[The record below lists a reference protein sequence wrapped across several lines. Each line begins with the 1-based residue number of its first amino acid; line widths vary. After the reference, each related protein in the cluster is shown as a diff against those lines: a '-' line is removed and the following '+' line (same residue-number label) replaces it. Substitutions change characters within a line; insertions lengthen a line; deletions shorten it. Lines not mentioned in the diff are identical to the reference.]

1 MNSRN
6 TIRHIILQSVMW
18 LFVCTAHA
26 QTMREQLIN
35 YLDNYTRTEQ
45 LLKRSKLD
53 SLVVDTTTQHIR
65 VYVSGGF
72 MEQYFTDEV
81 VEDVYAH
88 IRSFVPD
95 SLSTYPLTVIT
106 DRQPIEQLVPNTIRK
121 GAIDKSRIWQSEYK
135 GQPWVHNANTPL
147 LATKGLEGSHI
158 ALWHSHGT
166 YWKQE
171 KKSWTWQRPHLFC
184 TTEDLFSQ
192 TFVIPYIIP
201 MLENAGAVVYT
212 PRERDWQNNEVVV
225 DNDAPEKNGLYQEEG
240 RWHTCDSAGF
250 AHLKETYYMGDHPFS
265 DGTARYA
272 STTQSNHPHDLITWI
287 PDIPEDGQYAVYVA
301 YQTLPNSVDDA
312 TYTVVHRG
320 VRTEFTVNQQMGGGT
335 WVYLGTFEF
344 AKGKTAENCVQLTN
358 FSRHDGMVTAD
369 AVRFGG
375 GRGNI
380 ARGAANPDNSYLGF
394 TTSGMPRWAEASL
407 YYAQWAGMPD
417 SVYNHFQSDHD
428 YNNDM
433 WSRCESLNTLGGG
446 SPYIPNR
453 PGRRVPFELS
463 MAFHTDAGF
472 SRTGD
477 LTGTLAICTALP
489 DFYEGK
495 TDAGISRLSSYD
507 LTSTIQY
514 NLTTDMKSWN
524 WRVRQ
529 VWNRN
534 YCETREPQVPSIIL
548 EMLSHQS
555 FDDLCFGYNPHFKF
569 DFCRSVYKS
578 IVKYIATMH
587 QRSYVIQP
595 LPVHNFA
602 ITLNDQ
608 DRWANLTWEPTPD
621 PLEPT
626 ANPTQY
632 IVYTRVDDGDFDN
645 GKVVNGTSYLAPL
658 EKGKLYSFRIAAMND
673 GGISFP
679 SEVLSAYAAPQNTGT
694 ILIVNAFTRLE
705 GPQQISTETNQGF
718 DLDTDPGVPYGKFA
732 GFCGRQIT
740 FDKTNMGSELTTGTG
755 YSGSEL
761 EGTIMMGNT
770 FDYTAL
776 HGRGIAQLRNHS
788 FCSCSEEA
796 LNAKVIVPKEYAMID
811 VIYGVQKQFKPETD
825 RLLRN
830 YTQQGGR
837 LLISG
842 ANLGTANTQD
852 FNSSIFQSFSSS
864 VLTDKS
870 ITGVNGS
877 NLDFTIYREMNP
889 YSYAVPRITSISPLP
904 QSEESKGTSFAMLQ
918 YSNNQPAG
926 IAYDGSD
933 YKAVVIGFPIES
945 IRESDSRN
953 ALMRAVTNF
962 LCK

>member
-1 MNSRN
+1 M
-6 TIRHIILQSVMW
+6 MW

-81 VEDVYAH
+81 VEDVYTH

-95 SLSTYPLTVIT
+95 TLSSYPLTVIT
-106 DRQPIEQLVPNTIRK
+106 DRQPIEQLIPNTIRK

-495 TDAGISRLSSYD
+495 TDAGISRLASYD
-507 LTSTIQY
+507 LASTIQY

-524 WRVRQ
+524 WRIRQ

-555 FDDLCFGYNPHFKF
+555 FDDLCFGYDPHFKF

-632 IVYTRVDDGDFDN
+632 IVYTRIDDGDFDN

-705 GPQQISTETNQGF
+705 GPQQISTDTNQGY
-718 DLDTDPGVPYGKFA
+718 DLDADPGVPYGKFA
-732 GFCGRQIT
+732 GFCGRQLT

>member
-1 MNSRN
+1 MNARN
-6 TIRHIILQSVMW
+6 TIRHIALLTMIWM
-18 LFVCTAHA
+18 FVSTANA
-26 QTMREQLIN
+26 QTMREQVVS
-35 YLDNYTRTEQ
+35 YLENYTRNEQ
-45 LLKRSKLD
+45 ILRRSKLD

-72 MEQYFTDEV
+72 MEQYFTDDV
-81 VEDVYAH
+81 VENVYDS
-88 IRSFVPD
+88 IRSFLPD
-95 SLSTYPLTVIT
+95 SLSSYPLTVIT

-121 GAIDKSRIWQSEYK
+121 GAIDRSRIWQSEYK
-135 GQPWVHNANTPL
+135 GQPWVRNANTPL
-147 LATKGLEGSHI
+147 SAIKGLEGNHI

-171 KKSWTWQRPHLFC
+171 KKAWTWQRPHLFC

-201 MLENAGAVVYT
+201 MLENAGALVYT
-212 PRERDWQNNEVVV
+212 PRERNWQNNEVVV
-225 DNDAPEKNGLYQEEG
+225 DNDAPEKNGIYKEEG

-250 AHLKETYYMGDHPFS
+250 AHLKDTYYMGDHPFN
-265 DGTARYA
+265 DGTTRYA
-272 STTQSNHPHDLITWI
+272 STTQSNHPNDLITWI

-320 VRTEFTVNQQMGGGT
+320 IRTDFKVNQQMGGGT

-344 AKGKTAENCVQLTN
+344 AKGKTDQNCVQLTN
-358 FSRHDGMVTAD
+358 QSRHEGMVTAD

-375 GRGNI
+375 GIGNI
-380 ARGAANPDNSYLGF
+380 ARGAANPDNSYLAF
-394 TTSGMPRWAEASL
+394 TTSGKPRWAEASL

-453 PGRRVPFELS
+453 PGRNVPFELS
-463 MAFHTDAGF
+463 IAFHTDAGF

-477 LTGTLAICTALP
+477 LTGTLAICTDLP
-489 DFYEGK
+489 DFYEAK

-507 LTSTIQY
+507 LASTIQY
-514 NLTTDMKSWN
+514 NLTNDMKQWN
-524 WRVRQ
+524 WRIRQ

-555 FDDLCFGYNPHFKF
+555 FDDLCYGYNPLFKF

-626 ANPTQY
+626 ANPTKY
-632 IVYTRVDDGDFDN
+632 IVYTRVDEGDFDN
-645 GKVVNGTSYLAPL
+645 GKEVNGTSYLVPL
-658 EKGKLYSFRIAAMND
+658 EKGKLYSFRVVAMND

-679 SEVLSAYAAPQNTGT
+679 SEVLSAYAAPQNEGT

-705 GPQQISTETNQGF
+705 GPQQISTNTDQGF
-718 DLDTDPGVPYGKFA
+718 DLDADPGVPYGKFA

-755 YSGSEL
+755 YSGTEL

-770 FDYTAL
+770 FDYVAL
-776 HGRGIAQLRNHS
+776 HGKGISQLRNHS

-842 ANLGTANTQD
+842 ANLGSPQTPFKTNYW
-852 FNSSIFQSFSSS
+852 SGEE
-864 VLTDKS
+864 VTDKT

-877 NLDFTIYREMNP
+877 NLNFTIYREMNDK
-889 YSYAVPRITSISPLP
+889 SYAVPRITTINPLP
-904 QSEESKGTSFAMLQ
+904 AGDGPTPFAMLQ

-926 IAYDGSD
+926 IAYDGTD
-933 YKAVVIGFPIES
+933 HKAVIIGFPIES
-945 IRESDSRN
+945 IREADSRN

>member
-1 MNSRN
+1 MNARN
-6 TIRHIILQSVMW
+6 TIRHIALLTMIWM
-18 LFVCTAHA
+18 FVSTANA
-26 QTMREQLIN
+26 QTMREQVVS
-35 YLDNYTRTEQ
+35 YLENYTRNEQ
-45 LLKRSKLD
+45 ILRRSKLD

-72 MEQYFTDEV
+72 MEQYFTDDV
-81 VEDVYAH
+81 VENVYDS
-88 IRSFVPD
+88 IRSFLPD
-95 SLSTYPLTVIT
+95 SLSSYPLTVIT

-121 GAIDKSRIWQSEYK
+121 GAIDRSRIWQSEYK
-135 GQPWVHNANTPL
+135 GQPWVRNANTPL
-147 LATKGLEGSHI
+147 SAIKGLEGNHI

-171 KKSWTWQRPHLFC
+171 KKAWTWQRPHLFC

-201 MLENAGAVVYT
+201 MLENAGALVYT
-212 PRERDWQNNEVVV
+212 PRERNWQNNEVVV
-225 DNDAPEKNGLYQEEG
+225 DNDAPEKNGIYKEEG

-250 AHLKETYYMGDHPFS
+250 AHLKDTYYMGDHPFN
-265 DGTARYA
+265 DGTTRYA
-272 STTQSNHPHDLITWI
+272 STTQSNHPNDLITWI

-320 VRTEFTVNQQMGGGT
+320 IRTDFKVNQQMGGGT

-344 AKGKTAENCVQLTN
+344 AKGKTDQNCVQLTN
-358 FSRHDGMVTAD
+358 QSRHEGMVTAD

-375 GRGNI
+375 GIGNI
-380 ARGAANPDNSYLGF
+380 ARGAANPDNSYLAF
-394 TTSGMPRWAEASL
+394 TTSGKPRWAEASL

-453 PGRRVPFELS
+453 PGRNVPFELS
-463 MAFHTDAGF
+463 IAFHTDAGF

-489 DFYEGK
+489 DFYEAK

-507 LTSTIQY
+507 LASTIQY
-514 NLTTDMKSWN
+514 NLTNDMKQWN
-524 WRVRQ
+524 WRIRQ

-555 FDDLCFGYNPHFKF
+555 FDDLCYGYNPLFKF

-626 ANPTQY
+626 ANPTKY
-632 IVYTRVDDGDFDN
+632 IVYTRVDEGDFDN
-645 GKVVNGTSYLAPL
+645 GKEVNGTSYLVPL
-658 EKGKLYSFRIAAMND
+658 EKGKLYSFRVVAMND

-679 SEVLSAYAAPQNTGT
+679 SEVLSAYAAPQNEGT

-705 GPQQISTETNQGF
+705 GPQQISTNTDQGF
-718 DLDTDPGVPYGKFA
+718 DLDADPGVPYGKFA

-755 YSGSEL
+755 YSGTEL

-770 FDYTAL
+770 FDYVAL
-776 HGRGIAQLRNHS
+776 HGKGISQLRNHS

-842 ANLGTANTQD
+842 ANLGSPQTPFKTNYW
-852 FNSSIFQSFSSS
+852 SGEE
-864 VLTDKS
+864 VTDKT

-877 NLDFTIYREMNP
+877 NLNFTIYREMNDK
-889 YSYAVPRITSISPLP
+889 SYAVPRITTINPLP
-904 QSEESKGTSFAMLQ
+904 AGDGPTPFAMLQ

-926 IAYDGSD
+926 IAYDGTD
-933 YKAVVIGFPIES
+933 HKAVIIGFPIES
-945 IRESDSRN
+945 IREADSRN

>member
-1 MNSRN
+1 MNARN
-6 TIRHIILQSVMW
+6 TIRHIALLTMIWM
-18 LFVCTAHA
+18 FVSTANA
-26 QTMREQLIN
+26 QTMREQVVS
-35 YLDNYTRTEQ
+35 YLENYTRNEQ
-45 LLKRSKLD
+45 ILRRSKLD

-72 MEQYFTDEV
+72 MEQYFTDDV
-81 VEDVYAH
+81 VENVYDS
-88 IRSFVPD
+88 IRSFLPD
-95 SLSTYPLTVIT
+95 SLSSYPLTVIT

-121 GAIDKSRIWQSEYK
+121 GAIDRSRIWQSEYK
-135 GQPWVHNANTPL
+135 GQPWVRNANTPL
-147 LATKGLEGSHI
+147 SAIKGLEGNHI

-171 KKSWTWQRPHLFC
+171 KKAWTWQRPHLFC

-201 MLENAGAVVYT
+201 MLENAGALVYT
-212 PRERDWQNNEVVV
+212 PRERNWQNNEVVV
-225 DNDAPEKNGLYQEEG
+225 DNDAPEKNGIYKEEG

-250 AHLKETYYMGDHPFS
+250 AHLKDTYYMGDHPFN
-265 DGTARYA
+265 DGTTRYA
-272 STTQSNHPHDLITWI
+272 STTQSNHPNDLITWI

-320 VRTEFTVNQQMGGGT
+320 IRTDFKVNQQMGGGT

-344 AKGKTAENCVQLTN
+344 AKGKTDQNCVQLTN
-358 FSRHDGMVTAD
+358 QSRHEGMVTAD

-375 GRGNI
+375 GIGNI
-380 ARGAANPDNSYLGF
+380 ARGAANPDNSYLAF
-394 TTSGMPRWAEASL
+394 TTSGKPRWAEASL

-453 PGRRVPFELS
+453 PGRNVPFELS
-463 MAFHTDAGF
+463 VAFHTDAGF

-489 DFYEGK
+489 DFYEAK

-507 LTSTIQY
+507 LASTIQY
-514 NLTTDMKSWN
+514 NLTNDMKQWN
-524 WRVRQ
+524 WRIRQ

-555 FDDLCFGYNPHFKF
+555 FDDLCYGYNPLFKF

-626 ANPTQY
+626 ANPTKY
-632 IVYTRVDDGDFDN
+632 IVYTRVDEGDFDN
-645 GKVVNGTSYLAPL
+645 GKEVNGTSYLVPL
-658 EKGKLYSFRIAAMND
+658 EKGKLYSFRVVAMND

-679 SEVLSAYAAPQNTGT
+679 SEVLSAYAAPQNEGT

-705 GPQQISTETNQGF
+705 GPQQISTNTDQGF
-718 DLDTDPGVPYGKFA
+718 DLDADPGVPYGKFA

-755 YSGSEL
+755 YSGTEL

-770 FDYTAL
+770 FDYVAL
-776 HGRGIAQLRNHS
+776 HGKGISQLRNHS

-842 ANLGTANTQD
+842 ANLGSPQTPFKTNYW
-852 FNSSIFQSFSSS
+852 SGEE
-864 VLTDKS
+864 VTDKT

-877 NLDFTIYREMNP
+877 NLNFTIYREMNDK
-889 YSYAVPRITSISPLP
+889 SYAVPRITTINPLP
-904 QSEESKGTSFAMLQ
+904 AGDGPTPFAMLQ

-926 IAYDGSD
+926 IAYDGTD
-933 YKAVVIGFPIES
+933 HKAVIIGFPIES
-945 IRESDSRN
+945 IREADSRN

>member
-1 MNSRN
+1 MNARN
-6 TIRHIILQSVMW
+6 TIRHIALLTMIWM
-18 LFVCTAHA
+18 FVSTANA
-26 QTMREQLIN
+26 QTMREQVVS
-35 YLDNYTRTEQ
+35 YLENYTRNEQ
-45 LLKRSKLD
+45 ILRRSKLD

-72 MEQYFTDEV
+72 MEQYFTDDV
-81 VEDVYAH
+81 VENVYDS
-88 IRSFVPD
+88 IRSFLPD
-95 SLSTYPLTVIT
+95 SLSSYPLTVIT

-121 GAIDKSRIWQSEYK
+121 GAIDRSRIWQSEYK
-135 GQPWVHNANTPL
+135 GQPWVRNANTPL
-147 LATKGLEGSHI
+147 SAIKGLEGNHI

-171 KKSWTWQRPHLFC
+171 KKAWTWQRPHLFC

-201 MLENAGAVVYT
+201 MLENAGALVYT
-212 PRERDWQNNEVVV
+212 PRERNWQNNEVVV
-225 DNDAPEKNGLYQEEG
+225 DNDAPEKNGIYKEEG

-250 AHLKETYYMGDHPFS
+250 AHLKDTYYMGDHPFN
-265 DGTARYA
+265 DGTTRYA
-272 STTQSNHPHDLITWI
+272 STTQSNHPNDLITWI

-320 VRTEFTVNQQMGGGT
+320 IRTDFKVNQQMGGGT

-344 AKGKTAENCVQLTN
+344 AKGKTDQNCVQLTN
-358 FSRHDGMVTAD
+358 QSRHEGMVTAD

-375 GRGNI
+375 GIGNI
-380 ARGAANPDNSYLGF
+380 ARGAANPDNSYLAF
-394 TTSGMPRWAEASL
+394 TTSGKPRWAEASL

-453 PGRRVPFELS
+453 PGRNVPFELS
-463 MAFHTDAGF
+463 IAFHTDAGF

-477 LTGTLAICTALP
+477 LTGTLAICTDLP
-489 DFYEGK
+489 DFYEAK

-507 LTSTIQY
+507 LASTIQY
-514 NLTTDMKSWN
+514 NLTNDMKQWN
-524 WRVRQ
+524 WRIRQ

-555 FDDLCFGYNPHFKF
+555 FDDLCYGYNPLFKF

-602 ITLNDQ
+602 ITINDQ

-626 ANPTQY
+626 ANPTKY
-632 IVYTRVDDGDFDN
+632 IVYTRVDEGDFDN
-645 GKVVNGTSYLAPL
+645 GKEVNGTSYLVPL
-658 EKGKLYSFRIAAMND
+658 EKGKLYSFRVVAMND

-679 SEVLSAYAAPQNTGT
+679 SEVLSAYAAPQNEGT

-705 GPQQISTETNQGF
+705 GPQQISTNTDQGF
-718 DLDTDPGVPYGKFA
+718 DLDADPGVPYGKFA

-755 YSGSEL
+755 YSGTEL

-770 FDYTAL
+770 FDYVAL
-776 HGRGIAQLRNHS
+776 HGKGISQLRNHS

-825 RLLRN
+825 HLLRN

-842 ANLGTANTQD
+842 ANLGSPQTPFKTNYW
-852 FNSSIFQSFSSS
+852 SGEE
-864 VLTDKS
+864 VTDKT

-877 NLDFTIYREMNP
+877 NLNFTIYREMNDK
-889 YSYAVPRITSISPLP
+889 SYAVPRITTINPLP
-904 QSEESKGTSFAMLQ
+904 AGDGPPPFAMLQ

-926 IAYDGSD
+926 IAYDGTD
-933 YKAVVIGFPIES
+933 HKAVIIGFPIES
-945 IRESDSRN
+945 IRETDSRN

>member
-1 MNSRN
+1 MNTRN
-6 TIRHIILQSVMW
+6 TIRHIALLTMIWM
-18 LFVCTAHA
+18 FVSTANA
-26 QTMREQLIN
+26 QTMREQVVS
-35 YLDNYTRTEQ
+35 YLENYTRNEQ
-45 LLKRSKLD
+45 ILRRSKLD

-72 MEQYFTDEV
+72 MEQYFTDDV
-81 VEDVYAH
+81 VENVYDS
-88 IRSFVPD
+88 IRSFLPD
-95 SLSTYPLTVIT
+95 SLSSYPLTVIT

-121 GAIDKSRIWQSEYK
+121 GAIDRSRIWQSEYK
-135 GQPWVHNANTPL
+135 GQPWVRNANTPL
-147 LATKGLEGSHI
+147 SAIKGLEGNHI

-171 KKSWTWQRPHLFC
+171 KKAWTWQRPHLFC

-201 MLENAGAVVYT
+201 MLENAGALVYT
-212 PRERDWQNNEVVV
+212 PRERNWQNNEVVV
-225 DNDAPEKNGLYQEEG
+225 DNDAPEKNGIYKEEG

-250 AHLKETYYMGDHPFS
+250 AHLKDTYYMGDHPFN
-265 DGTARYA
+265 DGTTRYA
-272 STTQSNHPHDLITWI
+272 STTQSNHPNDLITWI

-320 VRTEFTVNQQMGGGT
+320 IRTDFKVNQQMGGGT

-344 AKGKTAENCVQLTN
+344 AKGKTDQNCVQLTN
-358 FSRHDGMVTAD
+358 QSRHEGMVTAD

-375 GRGNI
+375 GIGNI
-380 ARGAANPDNSYLGF
+380 ARGAANPDNSYLAF
-394 TTSGMPRWAEASL
+394 TTSGKPRWAEASL

-433 WSRCESLNTLGGG
+433 WSRCESLNTLEGG

-453 PGRRVPFELS
+453 PGRNVPFELS
-463 MAFHTDAGF
+463 IAFHTDAGF

-489 DFYEGK
+489 DFYEAK

-507 LTSTIQY
+507 LASTIQY
-514 NLTTDMKSWN
+514 NLTNDMKQWN
-524 WRVRQ
+524 WRIRQ

-555 FDDLCFGYNPHFKF
+555 FDDLCYGYNPLFKF

-626 ANPTQY
+626 ANPTKY
-632 IVYTRVDDGDFDN
+632 IVYSRVDEGDFDN
-645 GKVVNGTSYLAPL
+645 GKEVNGTSYLVPL
-658 EKGKLYSFRIAAMND
+658 EKGKLYSFRVVAMND

-679 SEVLSAYAAPQNTGT
+679 SEVLSAYAAPQNEGT

-705 GPQQISTETNQGF
+705 GPQQISTNTDQGF
-718 DLDTDPGVPYGKFA
+718 DLDADPGVPYGKFA

-755 YSGSEL
+755 YSGTEL

-770 FDYTAL
+770 FDYVAL
-776 HGRGIAQLRNHS
+776 HGKGISQLRNHS

-842 ANLGTANTQD
+842 ANLGSPQTPFKTNYW
-852 FNSSIFQSFSSS
+852 SGEE
-864 VLTDKS
+864 VTDKT

-877 NLDFTIYREMNP
+877 NLNFTIYREMNDK
-889 YSYAVPRITSISPLP
+889 SYAVPRITTINPLP
-904 QSEESKGTSFAMLQ
+904 AGDGPTPFAMLQ

-926 IAYDGSD
+926 IAYDGTD
-933 YKAVVIGFPIES
+933 HKAVIIGFPIES
-945 IRESDSRN
+945 IREADSRN

>member
-81 VEDVYAH
+81 VEDVYTH

-95 SLSTYPLTVIT
+95 TLSSYPLTVIT
-106 DRQPIEQLVPNTIRK
+106 DRQPIEQLIPNTIRK

-507 LTSTIQY
+507 LASTIQY

-555 FDDLCFGYNPHFKF
+555 FDDLCFGYDPHFKF

-632 IVYTRVDDGDFDN
+632 IVYTRIDDGDFDN

-705 GPQQISTETNQGF
+705 GPQQISTDTNQGF
-718 DLDTDPGVPYGKFA
+718 DLDADPGVPYGKFA

>member
-1 MNSRN
+1 MNARN
-6 TIRHIILQSVMW
+6 TIRHIALLTMIWM
-18 LFVCTAHA
+18 FVSTANA
-26 QTMREQLIN
+26 QTMREQVVS
-35 YLDNYTRTEQ
+35 YLENYTRNEQ
-45 LLKRSKLD
+45 ILRRSKLD

-72 MEQYFTDEV
+72 MEQYFTDDV
-81 VEDVYAH
+81 VENVYDS
-88 IRSFVPD
+88 IRSFLPD
-95 SLSTYPLTVIT
+95 SLSSYPLTVIT

-121 GAIDKSRIWQSEYK
+121 GAIDRSRIWQSEYK
-135 GQPWVHNANTPL
+135 GQPWVRNANTPL
-147 LATKGLEGSHI
+147 SAIKGLEGNHI

-171 KKSWTWQRPHLFC
+171 KKAWTWQRPHLFC

-201 MLENAGAVVYT
+201 MLENAGALVYT
-212 PRERDWQNNEVVV
+212 PRERNWQNNEVVV
-225 DNDAPEKNGLYQEEG
+225 DNDAPEKNGIYKEEG

-250 AHLKETYYMGDHPFS
+250 AHLKDTYYMGDHPFN
-265 DGTARYA
+265 DGTTRYA
-272 STTQSNHPHDLITWI
+272 STTQSNHPNDLITWI

-320 VRTEFTVNQQMGGGT
+320 IRTDFKVNQQMGGGT

-344 AKGKTAENCVQLTN
+344 AKGKTDQNCVQLTN
-358 FSRHDGMVTAD
+358 QSRHEGMVTAD

-375 GRGNI
+375 GIGNI
-380 ARGAANPDNSYLGF
+380 ARGAANPDNSYLAF
-394 TTSGMPRWAEASL
+394 TTSGKPRWAEASL

-453 PGRRVPFELS
+453 PGRNVPFELS
-463 MAFHTDAGF
+463 IAFHTDAGF

-489 DFYEGK
+489 DFYEAK

-507 LTSTIQY
+507 LASTIQY
-514 NLTTDMKSWN
+514 NLTNDMKQWN
-524 WRVRQ
+524 WRIRQ

-555 FDDLCFGYNPHFKF
+555 FDDLCYGYNPLFKF

-602 ITLNDQ
+602 ITINDQ

-626 ANPTQY
+626 ANPTKY
-632 IVYTRVDDGDFDN
+632 IVYTRVDEGDFDN
-645 GKVVNGTSYLAPL
+645 GKEVNGTSYLVPL
-658 EKGKLYSFRIAAMND
+658 EKGKLYSFRVVAMND

-679 SEVLSAYAAPQNTGT
+679 SEVLSAYAAPQNEGT

-705 GPQQISTETNQGF
+705 GPQQISTNTDQGF
-718 DLDTDPGVPYGKFA
+718 DLDADPGVPYGKFA

-755 YSGSEL
+755 YSGTEL

-770 FDYTAL
+770 FDYVAL
-776 HGRGIAQLRNHS
+776 HGKGISQLRNHS

-842 ANLGTANTQD
+842 ANLGSPQTPFKTNYW
-852 FNSSIFQSFSSS
+852 SGEE
-864 VLTDKS
+864 VTDKT

-877 NLDFTIYREMNP
+877 NLNFTIYREMNDK
-889 YSYAVPRITSISPLP
+889 SYAVPRITTINPLP
-904 QSEESKGTSFAMLQ
+904 AGDGPTPFAMLQ
-918 YSNNQPAG
+918 YSNNLPAG
-926 IAYDGSD
+926 IAYDGTD
-933 YKAVVIGFPIES
+933 HKAVIIGFPIES
-945 IRESDSRN
+945 IREADSRN

>member
-1 MNSRN
+1 MNK
-6 TIRHIILQSVMW
+6 TILIAIM
-18 LFVCTAHA
+18 LFVISSAKA
-26 QTMREQLIN
+26 QTMRERVLN
-35 YLDNYTRTEQ
+35 YLDNYTRSET

-53 SLVVDTTTQHIR
+53 SLVVDTAHQDIR

-72 MEQYFTDEV
+72 MEQFFTDAV
-81 VEDVYAH
+81 VETVYDS

-95 SLSTYPLTVIT
+95 SLANYPLTVIT

-121 GAIDKSRIWQSEYK
+121 GAIDRERIWQSEYK
-135 GQPWVHNANTPL
+135 GQPWVRNANTPL
-147 LATKGLEGSHI
+147 SATKGLEGNHI
-158 ALWHSHGT
+158 ALCHSHGT

-171 KKSWTWQRPHLFC
+171 KNAWTWQRPHLFC

-212 PRERDWQNNEVVV
+212 PRERNWQNNEVVI
-225 DNDAPEKNGLYQEEG
+225 DNDAPEKDGLYKEEG

-250 AHLKETYYMGDHPFS
+250 AHLKDAYYMGDHPFS
-265 DGTARYA
+265 DGTARYTH
-272 STTQSNHPHDLITWI
+272 TTTGTHPHATISWM
-287 PDIPEDGQYAVYVA
+287 PDIPEDGEYAVYIS
-301 YQTLPNSVDDA
+301 YQTLPNSIDDA
-312 TYTVVHRG
+312 LYTVVHRG
-320 VRTEFTVNQQMGGGT
+320 VRTEFKVNQQMGDGT
-335 WVYLGTFEF
+335 WVYLGTFQF
-344 AKGKTAENCVQLTN
+344 AKGKSAANQVELSNV
-358 FSRHDGMVTAD
+358 SSHEGVVTAD
-369 AVRFGG
+369 AVRFGSG
-375 GRGNI
+375 IGNI
-380 ARGAANPDNSYLGF
+380 ARGKAPADASKAPDLFSF
-394 TTSGMPRWAEASL
+394 TTSGKPRWAEAAL

-417 SVYNHFQSDHD
+417 SVYNHFKSDND

-433 WSRCESLNTLGGG
+433 WARCESVTTLGGG

-453 PGRRVPFELS
+453 PGRHVPFELS

-489 DFYEGK
+489 DFYDAK
-495 TDAGISRLSSYD
+495 TNAGISRLASYD
-507 LTSTIQY
+507 LASTIQY
-514 NLTTDMKSWN
+514 NLTNDMKSWN

-555 FDDLCFGYNPHFKF
+555 FDDLCFGYDPRFKF

-578 IVKYIATMH
+578 VVKYIATMH
-587 QRSYVIQP
+587 QRPYVIQP

-608 DRWANLTWEPTPD
+608 DRWANLTWEATID
-621 PLEPT
+621 TLEPT
-626 ANPTQY
+626 AVPKRY
-632 IVYTRVDDGDFDN
+632 IVYTRIDDGDFDN
-645 GKVVNGTSYLAPL
+645 GTLIDGTSYLAPL
-658 EKGKLYSFRIAAMND
+658 EKGRLYSFRVAAMND

-694 ILIVNAFTRLE
+694 VLIVNAFTRLE
-705 GPQQISTETNQGF
+705 GPAKISTEKDQGF
-718 DLDTDPGVPYGKFA
+718 DLVADPGVPYGKFA
-732 GFCGRQIT
+732 GFCGRQLT

-776 HGRGIAQLRNHS
+776 HGRGISQLRNHS

-796 LNAKVIVPKEYAMID
+796 LLSNVIVPKEYAMID
-811 VIYGVQKQFKPETD
+811 VIYGVQKEFNPETD
-825 RLLRN
+825 RILRA
-830 YTQQGGR
+830 YIQQGGR
-837 LLISG
+837 LLVSG
-842 ANLGTANTQD
+842 ANLGTNSSQN
-852 FNSSIFQSFSSS
+852 FNSSILQSFNSS

-870 ITGVNGS
+870 IIGVNGS

-889 YSYAVPRITSISPLP
+889 YSYAVPNITSITPLP

-918 YSNNQPAG
+918 YSNNLPAG
-926 IAYDGSD
+926 IAYDGID
-933 YKAVVIGFPIES
+933 YKSVILGFPIES
-945 IRESDSRN
+945 IREDDQRN
-953 ALMRAVTNF
+953 GLMRAITNF

>member
-1 MNSRN
+1 MNARN
-6 TIRHIILQSVMW
+6 TIRHIALLTMIWM
-18 LFVCTAHA
+18 FVSTTNA
-26 QTMREQLIN
+26 QTMREQVVS
-35 YLDNYTRTEQ
+35 YLENYTRNEQ
-45 LLKRSKLD
+45 ILRRSKLD

-72 MEQYFTDEV
+72 MEQYFTDDV
-81 VEDVYAH
+81 VENVYDS
-88 IRSFVPD
+88 IRSFLPD
-95 SLSTYPLTVIT
+95 SLSSYPLTVIT

-121 GAIDKSRIWQSEYK
+121 GAIDRSRIWQSEYK
-135 GQPWVHNANTPL
+135 GQPWVRNANTPL
-147 LATKGLEGSHI
+147 SAIKGLEGNHI

-171 KKSWTWQRPHLFC
+171 KKAWTWQRPHLFC

-212 PRERDWQNNEVVV
+212 PRERNWQNNEVVV
-225 DNDAPEKNGLYQEEG
+225 DNDAPEKNGIYKEEG

-250 AHLKETYYMGDHPFS
+250 AHLKDTYYMGDHPFN
-265 DGTARYA
+265 DGTTRYA
-272 STTQSNHPHDLITWI
+272 STTQSNHPNDLITWI

-320 VRTEFTVNQQMGGGT
+320 IRTDFKVNQQMGGGT

-344 AKGKTAENCVQLTN
+344 AKGKTDQNCVQLTN
-358 FSRHDGMVTAD
+358 QSRHEGMVTAD

-375 GRGNI
+375 GIGNI
-380 ARGAANPDNSYLGF
+380 ARGAANPDNSYLAF
-394 TTSGMPRWAEASL
+394 TTSGKPRWAEASL

-453 PGRRVPFELS
+453 PGRNVPFELS
-463 MAFHTDAGF
+463 IAFHTDAGF

-477 LTGTLAICTALP
+477 LTGTLAICTDLP
-489 DFYEGK
+489 DFYEAK

-507 LTSTIQY
+507 LASTIQY
-514 NLTTDMKSWN
+514 NLTNDMKQWN
-524 WRVRQ
+524 WRIRQ

-555 FDDLCFGYNPHFKF
+555 FDDLCYGYNPLFKF

-626 ANPTQY
+626 ANPTKY
-632 IVYTRVDDGDFDN
+632 IVYTRVDEGDFDN
-645 GKVVNGTSYLAPL
+645 GKEVNGTSYLVPL
-658 EKGKLYSFRIAAMND
+658 EKGKLYSFRVVAMND

-679 SEVLSAYAAPQNTGT
+679 SEVLSAYAAPQNEGT

-705 GPQQISTETNQGF
+705 GPQQISTNTDQGF
-718 DLDTDPGVPYGKFA
+718 DLDADPGVPYGKFA

-755 YSGSEL
+755 YSGTEL

-770 FDYTAL
+770 FDYVAL
-776 HGRGIAQLRNHS
+776 HGKGISQLRNHS

-842 ANLGTANTQD
+842 ANLGSPQTPFKTNYW
-852 FNSSIFQSFSSS
+852 SGEE
-864 VLTDKS
+864 VTDKT

-877 NLDFTIYREMNP
+877 NLNFTIYREMNDK
-889 YSYAVPRITSISPLP
+889 SYAVPRITTINPLP
-904 QSEESKGTSFAMLQ
+904 AGDGPTPFAMLQ

-926 IAYDGSD
+926 IAYDGTD
-933 YKAVVIGFPIES
+933 HKAVIIGFPIES
-945 IRESDSRN
+945 IREADSRN

>member
-1 MNSRN
+1 MM
-6 TIRHIILQSVMW
+6 RHIIRMVVM
-18 LFVCTAHA
+18 LMFVSTVSA
-26 QTMREQLIN
+26 QTMREQIQD
-35 YLDNYTRTEQ
+35 YLENYTRNEQ
-45 LLKRSKLD
+45 ILKRSKLD
-53 SLVVDTTTQHIR
+53 SLVVDTTRQAIR
-65 VYVSGGF
+65 IYVSGGF
-72 MEQYFTDEV
+72 MEQYFTDDV
-81 VEDVYAH
+81 VGNIYTS

-95 SLSTYPLTVIT
+95 SLSSYPLTVIT
-106 DRQPIEQLVPNTIRK
+106 DRQPIEQLVPNTIRRS
-121 GAIDKSRIWQSEYK
+121 AIDRSRIWQSEYK
-135 GQPWVHNANTPL
+135 GQPWVKNANTPL
-147 LATKGLEGSHI
+147 SATKGLDGSHI

-171 KKSWTWQRPHLFC
+171 KKAWTWQRPHLFC

-225 DNDAPEKNGLYQEEG
+225 DNDAPEKNGLYKEEG

-250 AHLKETYYMGDHPFS
+250 AHLKDAYYMGDHPFS
-265 DGTARYA
+265 DGTTRYA
-272 STTQSNHPHDLITWI
+272 ATFNHSNATITWI
-287 PDIPEDGQYAVYVA
+287 PNIPEDGQYAVYVA
-301 YQTLPNSVDDA
+301 YQTMSNSVDDA
-312 TYTVVHRG
+312 TYTVIHRG
-320 VRTEFTVNQQMGGGT
+320 VRTEIKVNQQMGGGT
-335 WVYLGTFEF
+335 WVYLGTFQF
-344 AKGKTAENCVQLTN
+344 AKGQTDANCVLLTN
-358 FSRHDGMVTAD
+358 SSHHEGVVTAD

-375 GRGNI
+375 GMGNI
-380 ARGAANPDNSYLGF
+380 ARGAAPSNSKDKETNLFGF
-394 TTSGMPRWAEASL
+394 TTSGKPRWAEASL

-433 WSRCESLNTLGGG
+433 WARCESLNTLGGG

-453 PGRRVPFELS
+453 PGRNVPFELS

-489 DFYEGK
+489 DFYDAK
-495 TDAGISRLSSYD
+495 TDAGISRLASYD
-507 LTSTIQY
+507 LASTIQY
-514 NLTTDMKSWN
+514 NLVTDMERWN
-524 WRVRQ
+524 WRIRQ

-555 FDDLCFGYNPHFKF
+555 FDDLCFGYDPLFKF

-595 LPVHNFA
+595 LPIHNFA
-602 ITLNDQ
+602 ITLNDL
-608 DRWANLTWEPTPD
+608 DRWANLTWEPTSD

-626 ANPTQY
+626 ANPTKY
-632 IVYTRVDDGDFDN
+632 IVYTRIDDGDFDN
-645 GKVVNGTSYLAPL
+645 GTVVQGTSYLAPL
-658 EKGKLYSFRIAAMND
+658 EKGHIYSFRIAAMND

-705 GPQQISTETNQGF
+705 GPQKISTETNQGF
-718 DLDTDPGVPYGKFA
+718 DLDADPGVPYGKFA

-755 YSGSEL
+755 YSGTEL

-776 HGRGIAQLRNHS
+776 HGRGIAQLRTHS

-796 LNAKVIVPKEYAMID
+796 LNANIIVPKEYTMID
-811 VIYGVQKQFKPETD
+811 VIYGVQKQFNPATD
-825 RLLRN
+825 RILQS

-837 LLISG
+837 LLVSG
-842 ANLGTANTQD
+842 ANLYSKTMNG
-852 FNSSIFQSFSSS
+852 NSSYRENWEGTM
-864 VLTDKS
+864 VTDKT

-877 NLDFTIYREMNP
+877 NLDFTIYREMNDK
-889 YSYAVPRITSISPLP
+889 SYAVPRISSINPLP
-904 QSEESKGTSFAMLQ
+904 SGETGEGTLFAMLQ
-918 YSNNQPAG
+918 YNNNLPAAV
-926 IAYDGSD
+926 AYDGTD
-933 YKAVVIGFPIES
+933 YKSVTIGFPIES
-945 IRESDSRN
+945 IREADSRN
-953 ALMRAVTNF
+953 SLMRAVTNF

>member
-1 MNSRN
+1 MNARN
-6 TIRHIILQSVMW
+6 TIRHIALLTMIWM
-18 LFVCTAHA
+18 FVSTANA
-26 QTMREQLIN
+26 QTMREQVVS
-35 YLDNYTRTEQ
+35 YLENYTRNEQ
-45 LLKRSKLD
+45 ILRRSKLD

-72 MEQYFTDEV
+72 MEQYFTDDV
-81 VEDVYAH
+81 VENVYDS
-88 IRSFVPD
+88 IRSFLPD
-95 SLSTYPLTVIT
+95 SLSSYPLTVIT

-121 GAIDKSRIWQSEYK
+121 GAIDRSRIWQSEYK
-135 GQPWVHNANTPL
+135 GQPWVRNANTPL
-147 LATKGLEGSHI
+147 SAIKGLEGNHI

-171 KKSWTWQRPHLFC
+171 KKAWTWQRPHLFC

-201 MLENAGAVVYT
+201 MLENAGALVYT
-212 PRERDWQNNEVVV
+212 PRERNWQNNEVVV
-225 DNDAPEKNGLYQEEG
+225 DNDAPEKNGIYKEEG

-250 AHLKETYYMGDHPFS
+250 AHLKDTYYMGDHPFN
-265 DGTARYA
+265 DGTTRYA
-272 STTQSNHPHDLITWI
+272 STTQSNHPNDLITWI

-320 VRTEFTVNQQMGGGT
+320 IRTDFKVNQQMGGGT

-344 AKGKTAENCVQLTN
+344 AKGKTDQNCVQLTN
-358 FSRHDGMVTAD
+358 QSRHEGMVTAD

-375 GRGNI
+375 GIGNI
-380 ARGAANPDNSYLGF
+380 ARGAANPDNSYLAF
-394 TTSGMPRWAEASL
+394 TTSGKPRWAEASL

-453 PGRRVPFELS
+453 PGRNVPFELS
-463 MAFHTDAGF
+463 IAFHTDAGF

-477 LTGTLAICTALP
+477 LTGTLAICTDLP
-489 DFYEGK
+489 DFYEAK

-507 LTSTIQY
+507 LASTIQY
-514 NLTTDMKSWN
+514 NLTNDMKQWN
-524 WRVRQ
+524 WRIRQ

-555 FDDLCFGYNPHFKF
+555 FDDLCYGYNPLFKF

-626 ANPTQY
+626 ANPTKY
-632 IVYTRVDDGDFDN
+632 IVYTRVDEGDFDN
-645 GKVVNGTSYLAPL
+645 GKEVNGTSYLVPL
-658 EKGKLYSFRIAAMND
+658 EKGKLYSFRVVAMND

-679 SEVLSAYAAPQNTGT
+679 SEVLSAYAAPQNEGT

-705 GPQQISTETNQGF
+705 GPQQISTITDQGF
-718 DLDTDPGVPYGKFA
+718 DLDADPGVPYGKFA

-755 YSGSEL
+755 YSGTEL

-770 FDYTAL
+770 FDYVAL
-776 HGRGIAQLRNHS
+776 HGKGISQLRNHS

-842 ANLGTANTQD
+842 ANLGSPQTPFKTNYW
-852 FNSSIFQSFSSS
+852 SGEE
-864 VLTDKS
+864 VTDKT

-877 NLDFTIYREMNP
+877 NLNFTIYREMNDK
-889 YSYAVPRITSISPLP
+889 SYAVPRITTINPLP
-904 QSEESKGTSFAMLQ
+904 AGDGPTPFAMLQ

-926 IAYDGSD
+926 IAYDGTD
-933 YKAVVIGFPIES
+933 HKAVIIGFPIES
-945 IRESDSRN
+945 IREADSRN

>member
-1 MNSRN
+1 MSR
-6 TIRHIILQSVMW
+6 TILLLIAIVLCS
-18 LFVCTAHA
+18 FSTANA
-26 QTMREQLIN
+26 QTMREQMQY
-35 YLDNYTRTEQ
+35 YLDNYTRAE
-45 LLKRSKLD
+45 LVLKRSKLD
-53 SLVVDTTTQHIR
+53 SLVVDTTNEQIR
-65 VYVSGGF
+65 AYVSGGF
-72 MEQYFTDEV
+72 MEQNFTDAV
-81 VEDVYAH
+81 VDTVYKH
-88 IRSFVPD
+88 MRSFVPD
-95 SLSTYPLTVIT
+95 SLNSYALTVIT
-106 DRQPIEQLVPNTIRK
+106 DRQPIEQLVPNTIRR
-121 GAIDKSRIWQSEYK
+121 GAIDRSRIWQSEYK
-135 GQPWVHNANTPL
+135 GQPWVRNASTPL
-147 LATKGLEGSHI
+147 TTTKGLEGDHI

-225 DNDAPEKNGLYQEEG
+225 DNDAPEKHGLYKEEG
-240 RWHTCDSAGF
+240 KWHTCDSAGF
-250 AHLKETYYMGDHPFS
+250 AHLKEAYYMGDHPFS
-265 DGTARYA
+265 DGTTRYA
-272 STTQSNHPHDLITWI
+272 STSQSNHTNELITWI

-301 YQTLPNSVDDA
+301 YQTLPNSIDDA
-312 TYTVVHRG
+312 TYTIVHRG
-320 VRTEFTVNQQMGGGT
+320 IRTEFKVNQQMGGGT

-344 AKGKTAENCVQLTN
+344 AKGKTEANCVQLTN
-358 FSRHDGMVTAD
+358 SSRHEGVVTAD

-375 GRGNI
+375 GIGNI
-380 ARGAANPDNSYLGF
+380 ARGAANPDNSYLEF
-394 TTSGMPRWAEASL
+394 TTSGKPRWAEASL

-453 PGRRVPFELS
+453 AGRNVPFELS

-489 DFYEGK
+489 DFYDAK
-495 TDAGISRLSSYD
+495 TNAGISRLSSYD
-507 LTSTIQY
+507 LASTIQY
-514 NLTTDMKSWN
+514 NLSNDMKPWN
-524 WRVRQ
+524 WRIRQ

-555 FDDLCFGYNPHFKF
+555 FDDLCYGYNPLFKF

-587 QRSYVIQP
+587 QRPYIIQP
-595 LPVHNFA
+595 LPVRNFA

-608 DRWANLTWEPTPD
+608 DRWANLTWEPTDD
-621 PLEPT
+621 PTEPT
-626 ANPTQY
+626 AKPTKY
-632 IVYTRVDDGDFDN
+632 IVYTRIDEGDFDN
-645 GKVVNGTSYLAPL
+645 GRIVEGTSYLAPL
-658 EKGKLYSFRIAAMND
+658 EKGKLYSFRVAAMNE
-673 GGISFP
+673 GGKSFP
-679 SEVLSAYAAPQNTGT
+679 SEVLSAYAAPQNQGT

-705 GPQQISTETNQGF
+705 GPAQISTDTDQGF
-718 DLDTDPGVPYGKFA
+718 DLDADPGVPYGKFA
-732 GFCGRQIT
+732 GFCGRQLT

-770 FDYTAL
+770 FDYVAL
-776 HGRGIAQLRNHS
+776 HGKGISQLRNHS

-796 LNAKVIVPKEYAMID
+796 LLAKVIVPREYTMID
-811 VIYGVQKQFKPETD
+811 IIYGVQTTFRPATTQ
-825 RLLRN
+825 LLN
-830 YTQQGGR
+830 DYCTKGGN
-837 LLISG
+837 LLVSG
-842 ANLGTANTQD
+842 ANLHSDATTHQGCATD
-852 FNSSIFQSFSSS
+852 VVS
-864 VLTDKS
+864 DKS
-870 ITGVNGS
+870 ITSINGS
-877 NLDFTIYREMNP
+877 NLEFTIYREMNP
-889 YSYAVPRITSISPLP
+889 QSYAVPRVTAVSPAADTSPSA
-904 QSEESKGTSFAMLQ
+904 TAFAMLQ
-918 YSNNQPAG
+918 YSNNQPAAV
-926 IAYDGSD
+926 AYEDASHR
-933 YKAVVIGFPIES
+933 KVTVGFPIES
-945 IRESDSRN
+945 IREADMRN
-953 ALMRAVTNF
+953 ALMRAITNF

>member
-1 MNSRN
+1 
-6 TIRHIILQSVMW
+6 MW
-18 LFVCTAHA
+18 LFVSTAHA

-88 IRSFVPD
+88 IRSFGPD

>member
-1 MNSRN
+1 MNVRN
-6 TIRHIILQSVMW
+6 TIRHIVLLTVML
-18 LFVCTAHA
+18 LFVSTADA
-26 QTMREQLIN
+26 QTMREQLLN
-35 YLDNYTRTEQ
+35 YLDNYTRAEQ

-53 SLVVDTTTQHIR
+53 SLVVDTTTQHIS

-81 VEDVYAH
+81 VEDVYAN

-95 SLSTYPLTVIT
+95 SLSSYPLTVIT

-135 GQPWVHNANTPL
+135 GQPWVRNVSTPL
-147 LATKGLEGSHI
+147 SAAKGLEGNHI

-171 KKSWTWQRPHLFC
+171 KKAWTWQRPHLFC

-212 PRERDWQNNEVVV
+212 PRDRDWQNNEVVI
-225 DNDAPEKNGLYQEEG
+225 DNDAPEKDGIYQEEG

-250 AHLKETYYMGDHPFS
+250 AHLKDAYYMGDHPFS
-265 DGTARYA
+265 DGTARYSA
-272 STTQSNHPHDLITWI
+272 TTQSNHPHDIITWI

-301 YQTLPNSVDDA
+301 YQTLPNSVNDA

-358 FSRHDGMVTAD
+358 FSHHDGVVTAD

-375 GRGNI
+375 GIGNI

-433 WSRCESLNTLGGG
+433 WARCESLNTLGGG

-453 PGRRVPFELS
+453 PGRSVPFELS

-507 LTSTIQY
+507 LASTIQY

-555 FDDLCFGYNPHFKF
+555 FDDLRFGYDPHFKF

-626 ANPTQY
+626 ATPTQY
-632 IVYTRVDDGDFDN
+632 IVYTRIDDGDFDN

-705 GPQQISTETNQGF
+705 GPQQISTDTDQGF
-718 DLDTDPGVPYGKFA
+718 DLDTDPGVPYGKFV
-732 GFCGRQIT
+732 GFCGRQLT

-776 HGRGIAQLRNHS
+776 HGRGIAQLRSHS

-796 LNAKVIVPKEYAMID
+796 LLSKVIVPKEYAMID
-811 VIYGVQKQFKPETD
+811 VIYGVQKQFKPETAN
-825 RLLRN
+825 LLKS

-842 ANLGTANTQD
+842 ANLEAD
-852 FNSSIFQSFSSS
+852 SSPRGVWEGC
-864 VLTDKS
+864 VLTDKA

-889 YSYAVPRITSISPLP
+889 HSYAVPRITSISPKATTDAEG
-904 QSEESKGTSFAMLQ
+904 SCFAMLQ

-945 IRESDSRN
+945 IREADSRN

>member
-81 VEDVYAH
+81 VEDVYTH

-95 SLSTYPLTVIT
+95 TLSSYPLTVIT
-106 DRQPIEQLVPNTIRK
+106 DRQPIEQLIPNTIRK

-375 GRGNI
+375 GIGNI

-495 TDAGISRLSSYD
+495 TDAGISRLASYD
-507 LTSTIQY
+507 LASTIQY

-524 WRVRQ
+524 WRIRQ

-555 FDDLCFGYNPHFKF
+555 FDDLCFGYDPHFKF

-632 IVYTRVDDGDFDN
+632 IVYTRIDDGDFDN

-658 EKGKLYSFRIAAMND
+658 EKGKLYSFRISAMND

-705 GPQQISTETNQGF
+705 GPQQISTDTNQGF
-718 DLDTDPGVPYGKFA
+718 DLDADPGVPYGKFA
-732 GFCGRQIT
+732 GFCGRQLT

>member
-1 MNSRN
+1 MNARN
-6 TIRHIILQSVMW
+6 TIRHIALLTMIWM
-18 LFVCTAHA
+18 FVSTANA
-26 QTMREQLIN
+26 QTMREQVVS
-35 YLDNYTRTEQ
+35 YLENYTRNEQ
-45 LLKRSKLD
+45 ILRRSKLD

-72 MEQYFTDEV
+72 MEQYFTDDV
-81 VEDVYAH
+81 VENVYDS
-88 IRSFVPD
+88 IRSFLPD
-95 SLSTYPLTVIT
+95 SLSSYPLTVIT

-121 GAIDKSRIWQSEYK
+121 GAIDRSRIWQSEYK
-135 GQPWVHNANTPL
+135 GQPWVRNANTPL
-147 LATKGLEGSHI
+147 SAIKGLEGNHI

-171 KKSWTWQRPHLFC
+171 KKAWTWQRPHLFC

-201 MLENAGAVVYT
+201 MLENAGALVYT
-212 PRERDWQNNEVVV
+212 PRERNWQNNEVVV
-225 DNDAPEKNGLYQEEG
+225 DNDAPEKNGIYKEEG

-250 AHLKETYYMGDHPFS
+250 AHLKDTYYMGDHPFN
-265 DGTARYA
+265 DGTTRYA
-272 STTQSNHPHDLITWI
+272 STTQSNHPNDLITWI

-320 VRTEFTVNQQMGGGT
+320 IRTDFKVNQQMGGGT

-344 AKGKTAENCVQLTN
+344 AKGKTDQNCVQLTN
-358 FSRHDGMVTAD
+358 QSRHEGMVTAD

-375 GRGNI
+375 GIGNI
-380 ARGAANPDNSYLGF
+380 ARGAANPDNSYLAF
-394 TTSGMPRWAEASL
+394 TTSGKPRWAEASL

-453 PGRRVPFELS
+453 PGRNVPFELS
-463 MAFHTDAGF
+463 IAFHTDAGF

-489 DFYEGK
+489 DFYEAK

-507 LTSTIQY
+507 LASTIQY
-514 NLTTDMKSWN
+514 NLTNDMKQWN
-524 WRVRQ
+524 WRIRQ

-555 FDDLCFGYNPHFKF
+555 FDDLCYGYNPLFKF

-602 ITLNDQ
+602 ITINDQ

-626 ANPTQY
+626 ANPTKY
-632 IVYTRVDDGDFDN
+632 IVYTRVDEGDFDN
-645 GKVVNGTSYLAPL
+645 GKEVNGTSYLVPL
-658 EKGKLYSFRIAAMND
+658 EKGKLYSFRVVAMND

-679 SEVLSAYAAPQNTGT
+679 SEVLSAYAAPQNEGT

-705 GPQQISTETNQGF
+705 GPQQISTNTDQGF
-718 DLDTDPGVPYGKFA
+718 DLDADPGVPYGKFA

-755 YSGSEL
+755 YSGTEL

-770 FDYTAL
+770 FDYVAL
-776 HGRGIAQLRNHS
+776 HGKGISQLRNHS

-842 ANLGTANTQD
+842 ANIGSPQTPFKTNYW
-852 FNSSIFQSFSSS
+852 SGEE
-864 VLTDKS
+864 VTDKT

-877 NLDFTIYREMNP
+877 NLNFTIYREMNDK
-889 YSYAVPRITSISPLP
+889 SYAVPRITTINPLP
-904 QSEESKGTSFAMLQ
+904 AGDGPTPFAMLQ

-926 IAYDGSD
+926 IAYDGTD
-933 YKAVVIGFPIES
+933 HKAVIIGFPIES
-945 IRESDSRN
+945 IREADSRN

>member
-18 LFVCTAHA
+18 LFVSTAHA

-375 GRGNI
+375 GIGNI

-507 LTSTIQY
+507 LASTIQY

-679 SEVLSAYAAPQNTGT
+679 SEVLSAYAALQNTGT

-705 GPQQISTETNQGF
+705 GPQQISTDTNQGF
-718 DLDTDPGVPYGKFA
+718 DLDADPGVPYGKFA
-732 GFCGRQIT
+732 GFCGRQLT

-945 IRESDSRN
+945 IREADSRN

>member
-1 MNSRN
+1 MNARN
-6 TIRHIILQSVMW
+6 TIRHIALLTMIWM
-18 LFVCTAHA
+18 FVSTANA
-26 QTMREQLIN
+26 QTMREQVVS
-35 YLDNYTRTEQ
+35 YLENYTRNEQ
-45 LLKRSKLD
+45 ILRRSKLD

-72 MEQYFTDEV
+72 MEQYFTDDV
-81 VEDVYAH
+81 VENVYDS
-88 IRSFVPD
+88 IRSFLPD
-95 SLSTYPLTVIT
+95 SLSSYPLTVIT

-121 GAIDKSRIWQSEYK
+121 GAIDRSRIWQSEYK
-135 GQPWVHNANTPL
+135 GQPWVRNANTPL
-147 LATKGLEGSHI
+147 SAIKGLEGNHI

-171 KKSWTWQRPHLFC
+171 KKAWTWQRPHLFC

-201 MLENAGAVVYT
+201 MLENAGALVYT
-212 PRERDWQNNEVVV
+212 PRERNWQNNEVVV
-225 DNDAPEKNGLYQEEG
+225 DNDAPEKNGIYKEEG

-250 AHLKETYYMGDHPFS
+250 AHLKDTYYMGDHPFN
-265 DGTARYA
+265 DGTTRYA
-272 STTQSNHPHDLITWI
+272 STTQSNHPNDLITWI

-320 VRTEFTVNQQMGGGT
+320 IRTDFKVNQQMGGGT

-344 AKGKTAENCVQLTN
+344 AKGKTDQNCVQLTN
-358 FSRHDGMVTAD
+358 QSRHEGMVTAD

-375 GRGNI
+375 GIGNI
-380 ARGAANPDNSYLGF
+380 ARGAANPDNSYLAF
-394 TTSGMPRWAEASL
+394 TTSGKPRWAEASL

-453 PGRRVPFELS
+453 PGRNVPFELS
-463 MAFHTDAGF
+463 IAFHTDAGF

-477 LTGTLAICTALP
+477 LTGTLAICTDLP
-489 DFYEGK
+489 DFYEAK

-507 LTSTIQY
+507 LASTIQY
-514 NLTTDMKSWN
+514 NLTNDMKQWN
-524 WRVRQ
+524 WRIRQ

-555 FDDLCFGYNPHFKF
+555 FDDLCYGYNPLFKF

-602 ITLNDQ
+602 ITINDQ

-626 ANPTQY
+626 ANPTKY
-632 IVYTRVDDGDFDN
+632 IVYTRVDEGDFDN
-645 GKVVNGTSYLAPL
+645 GKEVNGTSYLVPL
-658 EKGKLYSFRIAAMND
+658 EKGKLYSFRVVAMND

-679 SEVLSAYAAPQNTGT
+679 SEVLSAYAAPQNEGT

-705 GPQQISTETNQGF
+705 GPQQISTNTDQGF
-718 DLDTDPGVPYGKFA
+718 DLDADPGVPYGKFA

-755 YSGSEL
+755 YSGTEL

-770 FDYTAL
+770 FDYVAL
-776 HGRGIAQLRNHS
+776 HGKGISQLRNHS

-825 RLLRN
+825 HLLRN

-842 ANLGTANTQD
+842 ANLGSPQTPFKTNYW
-852 FNSSIFQSFSSS
+852 SGEE
-864 VLTDKS
+864 VTDKT

-877 NLDFTIYREMNP
+877 NLNFTIYREMNDK
-889 YSYAVPRITSISPLP
+889 SYAVPRITTINPLP
-904 QSEESKGTSFAMLQ
+904 AGDGPTPFAMLQ

-926 IAYDGSD
+926 IAYDGTD
-933 YKAVVIGFPIES
+933 HKAVIIGFPIES
-945 IRESDSRN
+945 IRETDSRN

>member
-81 VEDVYAH
+81 VEDVYTH

-95 SLSTYPLTVIT
+95 TLSSYPLTVIT
-106 DRQPIEQLVPNTIRK
+106 DRQPIEQLIPNTIRK

-507 LTSTIQY
+507 LASTIQY

-555 FDDLCFGYNPHFKF
+555 FDDLCFGYDPHFKF

-632 IVYTRVDDGDFDN
+632 IVYTRIDDGDFDN

-658 EKGKLYSFRIAAMND
+658 EKGKLYSFRISAMND

-705 GPQQISTETNQGF
+705 GPQQISTDTNQGF
-718 DLDTDPGVPYGKFA
+718 DLDADPGVPYGKFA
-732 GFCGRQIT
+732 GFCGRQLT

>member
-1 MNSRN
+1 MNTRN
-6 TIRHIILQSVMW
+6 TIRHIALLTMIWM
-18 LFVCTAHA
+18 FVSTANA
-26 QTMREQLIN
+26 QTMREQVVS
-35 YLDNYTRTEQ
+35 YLENYTRNEQ
-45 LLKRSKLD
+45 ILRRSKLD

-72 MEQYFTDEV
+72 MEQYFTDDV
-81 VEDVYAH
+81 VENVYDS
-88 IRSFVPD
+88 IRSFLPD
-95 SLSTYPLTVIT
+95 SLSSYPLTVIT

-121 GAIDKSRIWQSEYK
+121 GAIDRSRIWQSEYK
-135 GQPWVHNANTPL
+135 GQPWVRNANTPL
-147 LATKGLEGSHI
+147 SAIKGLEGNHI

-171 KKSWTWQRPHLFC
+171 KKAWTWQRPHLFC

-201 MLENAGAVVYT
+201 MLENAGALVYT
-212 PRERDWQNNEVVV
+212 PRERNWQNNEVVV
-225 DNDAPEKNGLYQEEG
+225 DNDAPEKNGIYKEEG

-250 AHLKETYYMGDHPFS
+250 AHLKDTYYMGDHPFN
-265 DGTARYA
+265 DGTTRYA
-272 STTQSNHPHDLITWI
+272 STTQSNHPNDLITWI

-320 VRTEFTVNQQMGGGT
+320 IRTDFKVNQQMGGGT

-344 AKGKTAENCVQLTN
+344 AKGKTDQNCVQLTN
-358 FSRHDGMVTAD
+358 QSRHEGMVTAD

-375 GRGNI
+375 GIGNI
-380 ARGAANPDNSYLGF
+380 ARGAANPDNSYLAF
-394 TTSGMPRWAEASL
+394 TTSGKPRWAEASL

-453 PGRRVPFELS
+453 PGRNVPFELS
-463 MAFHTDAGF
+463 VAFHTDAGF

-489 DFYEGK
+489 DFYEAK

-507 LTSTIQY
+507 LASTIQY
-514 NLTTDMKSWN
+514 NLTNDMKQWN
-524 WRVRQ
+524 WRIRQ

-555 FDDLCFGYNPHFKF
+555 FDDLCYGYNPLFKF

-626 ANPTQY
+626 ANPTKY
-632 IVYTRVDDGDFDN
+632 IVYTRVDEGDFDN
-645 GKVVNGTSYLAPL
+645 GKEVNGTSYLVPL
-658 EKGKLYSFRIAAMND
+658 EKGKLYSFRVVAMND

-679 SEVLSAYAAPQNTGT
+679 SEVLSAYAAPQNEGT

-705 GPQQISTETNQGF
+705 GPQQISTNTDQGF
-718 DLDTDPGVPYGKFA
+718 DLDADPGVPYGKFA

-755 YSGSEL
+755 YSGTEL

-770 FDYTAL
+770 FDYVAL
-776 HGRGIAQLRNHS
+776 HGKGISQLRNHS

-842 ANLGTANTQD
+842 ANLGSPQTPFKTNYW
-852 FNSSIFQSFSSS
+852 SGEE
-864 VLTDKS
+864 VTDKT

-877 NLDFTIYREMNP
+877 NLNFTIYREMNDK
-889 YSYAVPRITSISPLP
+889 SYAVPRITTINPLP
-904 QSEESKGTSFAMLQ
+904 AGDGPTPFAMLQ

-926 IAYDGSD
+926 IAYDGTD
-933 YKAVVIGFPIES
+933 HKAVIIGFPIES
-945 IRESDSRN
+945 IREADSRN

>member
-1 MNSRN
+1 MNARN
-6 TIRHIILQSVMW
+6 TIRHIALLTMIWM
-18 LFVCTAHA
+18 FVSTANA
-26 QTMREQLIN
+26 QTMREQVVS
-35 YLDNYTRTEQ
+35 YLENYTRNEQ
-45 LLKRSKLD
+45 ILRRSKLD

-72 MEQYFTDEV
+72 MEQYFTDDV
-81 VEDVYAH
+81 VENVYDS
-88 IRSFVPD
+88 IRSFLPD
-95 SLSTYPLTVIT
+95 SLSSYPLTVIT

-121 GAIDKSRIWQSEYK
+121 GAIDRSRIWQSEYK
-135 GQPWVHNANTPL
+135 GQPWVRNANTPL
-147 LATKGLEGSHI
+147 SAIKGLEGNHI

-171 KKSWTWQRPHLFC
+171 KKAWTWQRPHLFC

-201 MLENAGAVVYT
+201 MLENAGALVYT
-212 PRERDWQNNEVVV
+212 PRERNWQNNEVVV
-225 DNDAPEKNGLYQEEG
+225 DNDAPEKNGIYKEEG

-250 AHLKETYYMGDHPFS
+250 AHLKDTYYMGDHPFN
-265 DGTARYA
+265 DGTTRYA
-272 STTQSNHPHDLITWI
+272 STTQSNHPNDLITWI

-320 VRTEFTVNQQMGGGT
+320 IRTDFKVNQQMGGGT

-344 AKGKTAENCVQLTN
+344 AKGKTDQNCVQLTN
-358 FSRHDGMVTAD
+358 QSRHEGMVTAD

-375 GRGNI
+375 GIGNI
-380 ARGAANPDNSYLGF
+380 ARGAANPDNSYLAF
-394 TTSGMPRWAEASL
+394 TTSGKPRWAEASL

-453 PGRRVPFELS
+453 PGRNVPFELS
-463 MAFHTDAGF
+463 IAFHTDAGF

-477 LTGTLAICTALP
+477 LTGTLAICTDLP
-489 DFYEGK
+489 DFYEAK

-507 LTSTIQY
+507 LASTIQY
-514 NLTTDMKSWN
+514 NLTNDMKQWN
-524 WRVRQ
+524 WRIRQ

-555 FDDLCFGYNPHFKF
+555 FDDLCYGYNPLFKF

-602 ITLNDQ
+602 ITINDQ

-626 ANPTQY
+626 ANPTKY
-632 IVYTRVDDGDFDN
+632 IVYTRVDEGDFDN
-645 GKVVNGTSYLAPL
+645 GKEVNGTSYLVPL
-658 EKGKLYSFRIAAMND
+658 EKGKLYSFRVVAMND

-679 SEVLSAYAAPQNTGT
+679 SEVLSAYAAPQNEGT

-705 GPQQISTETNQGF
+705 GPQQISTNTDQGF
-718 DLDTDPGVPYGKFA
+718 DLDADPGVPYGKFA

-755 YSGSEL
+755 YSGTEL

-770 FDYTAL
+770 FDYVAL
-776 HGRGIAQLRNHS
+776 HGKGISQLRNHS

-842 ANLGTANTQD
+842 ANLGSPQTPFKTNYW
-852 FNSSIFQSFSSS
+852 SGEE
-864 VLTDKS
+864 VTDKT

-877 NLDFTIYREMNP
+877 NLNFTIYREMNDK
-889 YSYAVPRITSISPLP
+889 SYAVPRITTINPLP
-904 QSEESKGTSFAMLQ
+904 AGDGPTPFAMLQ

-926 IAYDGSD
+926 IAYDGTD
-933 YKAVVIGFPIES
+933 HKAVIIGFPIES
-945 IRESDSRN
+945 IRETDSRN